1 MTRPSAGHLLAGFA
15 SADIS
20 PMIGEAYGPFLES
33 RVREVAAPLTGR
45 VVYLEEEAG
54 EGPVVLAMADH
65 IGFTRRADRRMRD
78 AIASAVGIDRSR
90 VLLNASHN
98 HAAPAVDLETQELL
112 DPFGFEFLSHSWV
125 DRMEAAFATAARQ
138 ARDERRPVWVE
149 AGMAPVERVG
159 AIRGVRQAD
168 GTISTRYGVAPPE
181 LQAGPEGLIDPD
193 VTVLCLRG
201 EDGRPVVTVLNYAC
215 HVTALRGR
223 GEMIHPGFTHF
234 ALEAIERETGGPG
247 FFLQGA
253 AGNIGT
259 GKYADGTLEGTEALG
274 HRLARGVLD
283 AMGHLEA
290 CAPGGLSLETWE
302 EAVELD
308 PELPSEAET
317 REELKALLA
326 TKPRRA
332 WMPCAMLQVI
342 TNRGAARRCG
352 LSLLRGGDW
361 CLACLPAES
370 FAEFGLAIRGSS
382 PVPFTLVG
390 GYYDCTLWYIP
401 TWKAMRDGGFE
412 SQGGWRYV
420 AAGAGEQL
428 AVSVI
433 EKLQTKAKRSN
444 HR

>member
-1 MTRPSAGHLLAGFA
+1 
-15 SADIS
+15 
-20 PMIGEAYGPFLES
+20 
-33 RVREVAAPLTGR
+33 
-45 VVYLEEEAG
+45 
-54 EGPVVLAMADH
+54 MADH

-78 AIASAVGIDRSR
+78 AIAGAVRTTRSR

-98 HAAPAVDLETQELL
+98 HAAPAVDLETQEYLE
-112 DPFGFEFLSHSWV
+112 PFGHNFLSHAWV
-125 DRMEAAFATAARQ
+125 DRMEAGFVAAAKQ
-138 ARDERRPVWVE
+138 AREGRRPTTVE
-149 AGMAPVERVG
+149 AGMAPVEEVG
-159 AIRGVRQAD
+159 AVRGVRQED
-168 GTISTRYGVAPPE
+168 GSIATRYGVASPE
-181 LQAGPEGLIDPD
+181 IQAGPEGLIDPD
-193 VTVLCLRG
+193 VSVLCFRG

-234 ALEAIERETGGPG
+234 ALQAIEQETGGPG

-259 GKYADGTLEGTEALG
+259 GKYADGTIEGTRALG
-274 HRLARGVLD
+274 ERLAAGVLD
-283 AMGHLEA
+283 AMGHLEP
-290 CAPGGLSLETWE
+290 CAPGGLSLEAWE
-302 EAVELD
+302 ETVDLD
-308 PELPSEAET
+308 PGLPAEAET
-317 REELKALLA
+317 REELKSLVES
-326 TKPRRA
+326 KPRRT

-342 TNRGAARRCG
+342 TNREAVRRCG

-382 PVPFTLVG
+382 PTPFTLVG

-428 AVSVI
+428 AASVI
-433 EKLQTKAKRSN
+433 SRLNAAQ
-444 HR
+444 